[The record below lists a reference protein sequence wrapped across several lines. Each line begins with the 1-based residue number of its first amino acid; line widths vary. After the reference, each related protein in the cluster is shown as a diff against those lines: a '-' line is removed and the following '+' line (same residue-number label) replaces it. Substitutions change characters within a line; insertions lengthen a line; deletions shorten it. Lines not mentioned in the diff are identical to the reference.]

1 MLFIILIITSFYF
14 IFNLLLIAVWKELK
28 AKHKVFPSDKDTKLT
43 VIIPVRNEERNILQ
57 LLQDLNQQNYPAE
70 NFEVIV
76 ANDGSTDNTEN
87 IVLAFQEEAKYSLK
101 ILNLLNDASTSPKK
115 RAIQKSIEIS
125 SGELLI
131 TTDGDCS
138 VSPNWLM
145 SIQQLYKSKH
155 AKLISSPVTFTEKHS
170 LWNTIQII
178 EFASLIG
185 SGACAMYLQK
195 PNMCNGANLAYTRE
209 VFEEVNGFAGN
220 ENVASGDDEFLMH
233 KIAQKYPEKVFF
245 NPDFE
250 AIVRTESQE
259 DLAHFYQQR
268 RRWASKWK
276 HYDNWQV
283 TALAIFIFLANLS
296 VLAAY
301 CLINGYFGIGILFL
315 KFSAEFFFL
324 YAVIKFLGYKS
335 KVIYIPIVQVIYP
348 FYVVFFGLLAQGKG
362 YFWKGRRLE

>member
-14 IFNLLLIAVWKELK
+14 VFNLILIAVWKELK
-28 AKHKVFPSDKDTKLT
+28 TKHKVLPSDKDTKLT
-43 VIIPVRNEERNILQ
+43 VIIPVRNEESNILQ

-70 NFEVIV
+70 NFEVII

-87 IVLAFQEEAKYSLK
+87 IVLDFQEQSKYSLK

-131 TTDGDCS
+131 TTDGDCT

-155 AKLISSPVTFTEKHS
+155 AKLISSPVIFTETNTF
-170 LWNTIQII
+170 WNTIQII

-250 AIVRTESQE
+250 AIVRTESQA

-276 HYDNWQV
+276 HYDNWQI

-296 VLAAY
+296 ALAAY
-301 CLINGYFGIGILFL
+301 YLLDGYFGVGIVFL

-324 YAVIKFLGYKS
+324 YSIIKFLGYKS
-335 KVIYIPIVQVIYP
+335 KVIYIPIVQIIYP

-362 YFWKGRRLE
+362 YSWKGRKLE